1 MSKKRNLKKRN
12 LKKNKPFSGKKLVL
26 GITGSIAAYKA
37 CEIVSRL
44 KELGAEVFVIMTKS
58 ATHFVTPLTFQTL
71 SGNRV
76 YLNLFDLPEE
86 WELEHISLAERA
98 DLILIAPATAN
109 TIAKLATGIAD
120 DFLTTTVLAS
130 EAPTLIAPAMDET
143 MYKNSFTQ
151 ANIEKLKEKGFK
163 FIGPEYGKLA
173 SGKIGLGRLAS
184 NDKIIDGV
192 KDILHVEKDMLGKN
206 FLITA
211 GPTHEYLD
219 SVRYI
224 SNASSGKM
232 GYVLAEVA
240 QRRGA
245 KVILISGPTNITPP
259 QGVNTIFVESA
270 LDMEKEVAKYV
281 PRSDVVIASAA
292 VSDYRPEKREK
303 EKIKTNLQR
312 KSINLIRNPD
322 ILGQLGK
329 QKDAKCLIG
338 FALETRD
345 LEKNAQEKLKEKN
358 LDIII
363 ANAPRAMSRDE
374 ATVKIFTKSGKKVFL
389 REMKKEKIAERI
401 LSELKEFMK

>member
-1 MSKKRNLKKRN
+1 VSKKRNLKE
-12 LKKNKPFSGKKLVL
+12 NKLFSGKKLVL

-86 WELEHISLAERA
+86 WELEHISLAEKT

-130 EAPTLIAPAMDET
+130 EAPTLIAPAMHET

-173 SGKIGLGRLAS
+173 SGKSGLGRLAS

-192 KDILHVEKDMLGKN
+192 KDILDKEKDMAGKT

-219 SVRYI
+219 PVRFI
-224 SNASSGKM
+224 ANASSGKM

-240 QRRGA
+240 QKRGA
-245 KVILISGPTNITPP
+245 EVILISGPTNITPP

-270 LDMEKEVAKYV
+270 LDMEKEVVKYV

-292 VSDYRPEKREK
+292 VGDYRPERREK

-312 KSINLIRNPD
+312 KSINLTRNPD
-322 ILGQLGK
+322 IIGQLGK

-345 LEKNAQEKLKEKN
+345 LEKNAREKLKRKN
-358 LDIII
+358 LDMII
-363 ANAPRAMSRDE
+363 ANTPRAMSQNE
-374 ATVKIFTKSGKKVFL
+374 ATVKIFTKSGKKIFL

-401 LSELKEFMK
+401 LSELKEFMR

>member
-1 MSKKRNLKKRN
+1 VSKKRNLKE
-12 LKKNKPFSGKKLVL
+12 NKLFSGKKLIL

-86 WELEHISLAERA
+86 WELEHISLAEKT

-130 EAPTLIAPAMDET
+130 EAPTLIAPAMHET

-173 SGKIGLGRLAS
+173 SGKSGLGRLAS

-192 KDILHVEKDMLGKN
+192 KDILDKEKDMAGKT

-219 SVRYI
+219 PVRFI
-224 SNASSGKM
+224 ANASSGKM

-245 KVILISGPTNITPP
+245 EVILISGPTNITPP

-270 LDMEKEVAKYV
+270 LDMEKEVVKYV

-292 VSDYRPEKREK
+292 VSDYRPERREK

-312 KSINLIRNPD
+312 KSVNLTRNPD
-322 ILGQLGK
+322 IIGQLGK

-345 LEKNAQEKLKEKN
+345 LEKNAREKLKRKN
-358 LDIII
+358 LDMII
-363 ANAPRAMSRDE
+363 ANTPRAMSQNE
-374 ATVKIFTKSGKKVFL
+374 ATVKIFTKSGKKIFL

-401 LSELKEFMK
+401 LSELKEFMR

>member
-1 MSKKRNLKKRN
+1 MSKKRNLKED
-12 LKKNKPFSGKKLVL
+12 KPFSGRKIVL

-37 CEIVSRL
+37 CGIVSCL
-44 KELGAEVFVIMTKS
+44 KELGAEVFVVMTRS
-58 ATHFVTPLTFQTL
+58 ATHFVTPLTLQTL

-76 YLNLFDLPEE
+76 YFNLFDLPEE
-86 WELEHISLAERA
+86 WKLEHISLAERA

-120 DFLTTTVLAS
+120 DLLTASVLATK
-130 EAPTLIAPAMDET
+130 APTLIAPAMHET

-163 FIGPEYGKLA
+163 FIGPGFGELA

-184 NDKIIDGV
+184 NDEIIEGV
-192 KDILHVEKDMLGKN
+192 KDILDREKDMVGKT

-211 GPTHEYLD
+211 GPTQEYLD
-219 SVRYI
+219 PVRFI

-232 GYVLAEVA
+232 GYILAEVA

-245 KVILISGPTNITPP
+245 KVILISGPTNIAPP
-259 QGVNTIFVESA
+259 EGVKTIFIESA
-270 LDMEKEVAKYV
+270 LDMEKEVVKHF

-303 EKIKTNLQR
+303 DKIKSNLKR

-329 QKDAKCLIG
+329 QKGSKFLIG

-345 LEKNAQEKLKEKN
+345 LERNAREKLKGKN
-358 LDIII
+358 LDMII
-363 ANAPRAMSRDE
+363 ANAPQVMSRDE
-374 ATVKIFTKSGKKVFL
+374 ATVKIFIKSGKKIFL
-389 REMKKEKIAERI
+389 RKMKKERIAEKI
-401 LSELKEFMK
+401 LSEVKEFMK

>member
-1 MSKKRNLKKRN
+1 MRKTRNLKKDR
-12 LKKNKPFSGKKLVL
+12 PFSGRKVVL

-37 CEIVSRL
+37 SEIASRL
-44 KELGAEVFVIMTKS
+44 KELGAEVFVIMTRS

-71 SGNRV
+71 SGNKV
-76 YLNLFDLPEE
+76 YIELFNLPEK

-109 TIAKLATGIAD
+109 IIAKLATGIAD
-120 DFLTTTVLAS
+120 DLLTAAVLAS
-130 EAPTLIAPAMDET
+130 EAPILIAPAMHEI
-143 MYKNSFTQ
+143 MYKNSLTQ
-151 ANIEKLKEKGFK
+151 ANIQKLKEKGFK
-163 FIGPEYGKLA
+163 FVGPEYGKLA
-173 SGKIGLGRLAS
+173 SGESGLGRLAS
-184 NDKIIDGV
+184 NDKIIEGV
-192 KDILHVEKDMLGKN
+192 KDILDIERDMAGKT

-211 GPTHEYLD
+211 GPTREYLD
-219 SVRYI
+219 PVRYI

-245 KVILISGPTNITPP
+245 EVILISGPTDIKPP
-259 QGVNTIFVESA
+259 EGVNTIFVESA

-292 VSDYRPEKREK
+292 VSDYRPERREK

-329 QKDAKCLIG
+329 QKNAKCLVG
-338 FALETRD
+338 FALETKD
-345 LEKNAQEKLKEKN
+345 LEKNAREKMKMKN
-358 LDIII
+358 LDMII
-363 ANAPRAMSRDE
+363 ANTPGAMSRNE
-374 ATVKIFTKSGKKVFL
+374 ATVKIFTKSGKTIFL
-389 REMKKEKIAERI
+389 REMKKEKIADRV
-401 LSELKEFMK
+401 LFELKEFMK

>member
-1 MSKKRNLKKRN
+1 MSKKRNLKKNR
-12 LKKNKPFSGKKLVL
+12 PFSDRKIIL

-37 CEIVSRL
+37 CEIVSCL
-44 KELGAEVFVIMTKS
+44 KGLGAEVFVIMTRS

-76 YLNLFDLPEE
+76 YINLFDLPEE
-86 WELEHISLAERA
+86 WEAEHISLAERA

-120 DFLTTTVLAS
+120 DLLTTTVLAT
-130 EAPTLIAPAMDET
+130 EAPILIAPAMHET
-143 MYKNSFTQ
+143 MYKNRFTQ

-173 SGKIGLGRLAS
+173 SGKSGLGRLAS
-184 NDKIIDGV
+184 TDKIIDAA
-192 KDILHVEKDMLGKN
+192 KDFLDRDRDMAGRT

-211 GPTHEYLD
+211 GPTREYLD
-219 SVRYI
+219 PVRYI

-270 LDMEKEVAKYV
+270 LDMEKEVVKYV

-292 VSDYRPEKREK
+292 VSDYRPKKREK
-303 EKIKTNLQR
+303 EKIKTNLQK
-312 KSINLIRNPD
+312 KSINLVRNPD

-338 FALETRD
+338 FALETKD
-345 LEKNAQEKLKEKN
+345 LGKNAREKLKRKN
-358 LDIII
+358 LDMII
-363 ANAPRAMSRDE
+363 ANTPEAMSQNE
-374 ATVKIFTKSGKKVFL
+374 ATVKIFTKSGKKIYL
-389 REMKKEKIAERI
+389 REMKKEKIAGRI

>member
-1 MSKKRNLKKRN
+1 MREKRNP
-12 LKKNKPFSGKKLVL
+12 KKNRPFSGRKVVL

-44 KELGAEVFVIMTKS
+44 KEWGAEVFVIMTDA

-71 SGNRV
+71 SGNKI
-76 YLNLFDLPEE
+76 YLNLFDLPEK

-109 TIAKLATGIAD
+109 IIAKLAGGIAD
-120 DFLTTTVLAS
+120 DLLSTTVLAS
-130 EAPTLIAPAMDET
+130 EAPTLIAPAMHET

-173 SGKIGLGRLAS
+173 SGKSGVGRLAS
-184 NDKIIDGV
+184 NDKIMDSV
-192 KDILHVEKDMLGKN
+192 KDILDIERDMVGKT

-211 GPTHEYLD
+211 GPTREYLD
-219 SVRYI
+219 PVRYI

-245 KVILISGPTNITPP
+245 EVILISGPTNIKPP
-259 QGVNTIFVESA
+259 EGVNTIFVESA
-270 LDMEKEVAKYV
+270 LDMEKEVVKYV

-303 EKIKTNLQR
+303 EKIKTKLQK
-312 KSINLIRNPD
+312 KSINLVRNPD
-322 ILGQLGK
+322 ILGKLGK

-338 FALETRD
+338 FALETKA
-345 LEKNAQEKLKEKN
+345 LEKNARQKLKEKN
-358 LDIII
+358 LDMII
-363 ANAPRAMSRDE
+363 ANTAGAMSQNE
-374 ATVKIFTKSGKKVFL
+374 ATVKIFTKPGKTIFL
-389 REMKKEKIAERI
+389 REMRKEKIADRI
-401 LSELKEFMK
+401 LSELKEFVK

>member
-1 MSKKRNLKKRN
+1 MSKKRNLKKN
-12 LKKNKPFSGKKLVL
+12 NPFSGKKVVL
-26 GITGSIAAYKA
+26 GISGSIAAYKA

-71 SGNRV
+71 SGNKV

-86 WELEHISLAERA
+86 WELEHISLAEKA

-109 TIAKLATGIAD
+109 TIAKIATGIAD
-120 DFLTTTVLAS
+120 DLLTATVLAS
-130 EAPTLIAPAMDET
+130 EAPILIAPAMHET

-151 ANIEKLKEKGFK
+151 ANIKKLKEKGFK

-173 SGKIGLGRLAS
+173 SGKSGLGRLAS

-192 KDILHVEKDMLGKN
+192 KDILDREKDMAGKT

-219 SVRYI
+219 PVRYI

-245 KVILISGPTNITPP
+245 EVILISGPTNITPP

-270 LDMEKEVAKYV
+270 LDMEKEVVKYV
-281 PRSDVVIASAA
+281 PRSDVVIATAA
-292 VSDYRPEKREK
+292 VSDYRPEKRDK
-303 EKIKTNLQR
+303 EKIKTNLQK
-312 KSINLIRNPD
+312 KSINLTRNPD
-322 ILGQLGK
+322 IIGQLGK

-345 LEKNAQEKLKEKN
+345 LEKNAREKLKRKN
-358 LDIII
+358 LDMII
-363 ANAPRAMSRDE
+363 ANTPRAVSQNE
-374 ATVKIFTKSGKKVFL
+374 ATVKIFTKAGKKISL
-389 REMKKEKIAERI
+389 REMKKEKIAEKI

>member
-1 MSKKRNLKKRN
+1 MSKKRNLKKNR
-12 LKKNKPFSGKKLVL
+12 PFSGRKLIL

-37 CEIVSRL
+37 CEIVSCL

-120 DFLTTTVLAS
+120 DLLTATVLAS
-130 EAPTLIAPAMDET
+130 EAPTLIAPAMHET
-143 MYKNSFTQ
+143 MYKNNFTQ

-173 SGKIGLGRLAS
+173 SGKSGLGRLAS

-192 KDILHVEKDMLGKN
+192 KDILDRKKDMAGKT

-211 GPTHEYLD
+211 GPTREYLD
-219 SVRYI
+219 PVRYI

-240 QRRGA
+240 KRRGA
-245 KVILISGPTNITPP
+245 EVILISGPTNITPP

-270 LDMEKEVAKYV
+270 LDMEREVVKHF
-281 PRSDVVIASAA
+281 PGSDVVIASAA
-292 VSDYRPEKREK
+292 VSDYRLEKREK
-303 EKIKTNLQR
+303 EKIKTNPRR
-312 KSINLIRNPD
+312 KSISLIRNPD

-329 QKDAKCLIG
+329 QKGAKFLIG

-345 LEKNAQEKLKEKN
+345 LEKNAREKLKGKN
-358 LDIII
+358 LDMII
-363 ANAPRAMSRDE
+363 ANAPQAMSRNE
-374 ATVKIFTKSGKKVFL
+374 ATVKIFTKSGKKIFL
-389 REMKKEKIAERI
+389 QEMKKEKIAERI

>member
-1 MSKKRNLKKRN
+1 MREKRNPR
-12 LKKNKPFSGKKLVL
+12 KNRPFSGRKVVL

-44 KELGAEVFVIMTKS
+44 KEWGAEVFVIMTDA

-71 SGNRV
+71 SGNKI
-76 YLNLFDLPEE
+76 YLNLFHLPEK

-109 TIAKLATGIAD
+109 IIAKLAGGIAD
-120 DFLTTTVLAS
+120 DLLSTTVLAS
-130 EAPTLIAPAMDET
+130 EAPTLIAPAMHET

-173 SGKIGLGRLAS
+173 SGKSGVGRLAS
-184 NDKIIDGV
+184 NDKIMDSV
-192 KDILHVEKDMLGKN
+192 KDILDIERDMVGKT

-211 GPTHEYLD
+211 GPTREYLD
-219 SVRYI
+219 PVRYI

-245 KVILISGPTNITPP
+245 EVILISGPTNIKPP
-259 QGVNTIFVESA
+259 EGVNTIFVESA
-270 LDMEKEVAKYV
+270 LDMEKEVVKYV

-303 EKIKTNLQR
+303 EKIKTKLQK
-312 KSINLIRNPD
+312 KSINLVRNPD
-322 ILGQLGK
+322 ILGKLGK

-338 FALETRD
+338 FALETKD
-345 LEKNAQEKLKEKN
+345 LEKNARQKLKEKN
-358 LDIII
+358 LDMII
-363 ANAPRAMSRDE
+363 ANTAGAMSQNE
-374 ATVKIFTKSGKKVFL
+374 ATVKIFTKPGKTIFL
-389 REMKKEKIAERI
+389 REMRKEKIADRI
-401 LSELKEFMK
+401 LSELKEFVK

>member
-1 MSKKRNLKKRN
+1 MSKKRNLKKNR
-12 LKKNKPFSGKKLVL
+12 PFSGKKLIL

-37 CEIVSRL
+37 CEIVSCL

-120 DFLTTTVLAS
+120 DLLTATVLAS
-130 EAPTLIAPAMDET
+130 EAPTLIAPAMHET
-143 MYKNSFTQ
+143 MYKNNFTQ

-173 SGKIGLGRLAS
+173 SGKSGLGRLAS

-192 KDILHVEKDMLGKN
+192 KDILNRKKDMAGKT

-211 GPTHEYLD
+211 GPTREYLD
-219 SVRYI
+219 PVRYI

-240 QRRGA
+240 KRRGA
-245 KVILISGPTNITPP
+245 EVILISGPTNITPP

-270 LDMEKEVAKYV
+270 LDMEREVVKHF
-281 PRSDVVIASAA
+281 PGSDVVIASAA

-303 EKIKTNLQR
+303 EKIKTNPRR
-312 KSINLIRNPD
+312 KSISLIRNPD

-329 QKDAKCLIG
+329 QKGAKFLIG

-345 LEKNAQEKLKEKN
+345 LEKNAREKLKGKN
-358 LDIII
+358 LDMII
-363 ANAPRAMSRDE
+363 ANAPQAMNRNE
-374 ATVKIFTKSGKKVFL
+374 TTVKIFTKSGKKIFL
-389 REMKKEKIAERI
+389 QEMKKEKIAERI
-401 LSELKEFMK
+401 LSELKESMK

>member
-1 MSKKRNLKKRN
+1 VRKKRNLKKDR
-12 LKKNKPFSGKKLVL
+12 LFSGRKVVL
-26 GITGSIAAYKA
+26 GITGSIATYKA

-44 KELGAEVFVIMTKS
+44 KELGAEVFVIMTRS

-71 SGNRV
+71 SGNKV
-76 YLNLFDLPEE
+76 YIELFNLPEK
-86 WELEHISLAERA
+86 WELKHISLAERA

-120 DFLTTTVLAS
+120 DLLTTTVLAN
-130 EAPTLIAPAMDET
+130 EAPILIAPAMHET
-143 MYKNSFTQ
+143 MYKNSLTQ

-163 FIGPEYGKLA
+163 FVGPEYGKLA
-173 SGKIGLGRLAS
+173 SGKSGLGRLAS
-184 NDKIIDGV
+184 NDKIIEGV
-192 KDILHVEKDMLGKN
+192 KDILDIERDMAGKT

-211 GPTHEYLD
+211 GPTREYLD
-219 SVRYI
+219 PVRYI

-245 KVILISGPTNITPP
+245 EVILISGPTDIKPP
-259 QGVNTIFVESA
+259 EGVNTIFVESA

-322 ILGQLGK
+322 ILGRLGK
-329 QKDAKCLIG
+329 QKNAKCLVG

-345 LEKNAQEKLKEKN
+345 LEKNAREKMKMKN
-358 LDIII
+358 LDMII
-363 ANAPRAMSRDE
+363 ANTPGAMSRNE
-374 ATVKIFTKSGKKVFL
+374 ATVKIFTKSGKTIFL
-389 REMKKEKIAERI
+389 REMKKEKIADRV
-401 LSELKEFMK
+401 LFELKEFMK

>member
-1 MSKKRNLKKRN
+1 LSKKRNLKKRN